1 MDSKKLNLNQINR
14 KEHLDE
20 LISFMPYQDKVEWA
34 KNRIEEFLKWCE
46 ENKFEEVTVSFSG
59 GKDSTVLLD
68 LVLKVHK
75 KIKSKIYLVPAYAIE
90 ITFPSTIKFIKDTV
104 LKYQEKYKYLK
115 NPLFKK
121 PVMAWKEILLKKGYP
136 IFSKQV
142 SVLLNRLKRSK
153 TKNSL
158 TRMCFGIEQTARYK
172 ISYNRLFLLDSE
184 MTFYFDENN
193 ERIDYFFSEKCCDLV
208 KGGLKHDKRPSF
220 IGTLANES
228 TLRRQSWIANGCNIL
243 SKKHS
248 MSRPLSLWNTNDI
261 WKYVK
266 ENKLKINDAYNY
278 NIKKNN
284 LDDLRFTRL
293 GCTSCP
299 MGSHIE
305 EIISNRYSKGDGL
318 PKEYKYWNRF
328 EKLNDYMPNLYEA
341 QIWKTGMFHILC
353 DMNIKIRND
362 KKYMEYYYKRRKEI
376 ENWYKNVKINILR
389 VMIQIEMS
397 DNNSTKWKYS
407 ISDFKKALKNFKIDP
422 VISNNEIKLLRQQE
436 KNKKIIRKS
445 LNNESKK
452 EY

>member
-1 MDSKKLNLNQINR
+1 MQKGNKKLKLDQIDR
-14 KEHLDE
+14 KNHIDE
-20 LISFMPYQDKVEWA
+20 LIYFMPFQDKLEWA
-34 KNRIEEFLKWCE
+34 KLKIKEFLNWCE
-46 ENKFEEVTVSFSG
+46 LNDFKEILISFSG

-75 KIKSKIYLVPAYAIE
+75 EIKSKIYLVPAYAIE

-104 LKYQEKYKYLK
+104 SNYQKTYKYLK

-121 PVMAWKEILLKKGYP
+121 PTMAWKDILIKKGYP

-158 TRMCFGIEQTARYK
+158 TKMCFGIEQTARFK

-193 ERIDYFFSEKCCDLV
+193 NRVDYFFSEKCCDLV

-228 TLRRQSWIANGCNIL
+228 VLRRQSWILHGCNIV
-243 SKKHS
+243 SKKNP
-248 MSRPLSLWNTNDI
+248 MSRPLSLWNTKDI

-266 ENKLKINDAYNY
+266 ENNLKINDAYNY
-278 NIKKNN
+278 NIEKNN
-284 LDDLRFTRL
+284 IENLRFTRL

-305 EIISNRYSKGDGL
+305 EIISKKYSKDDKL
-318 PKEYKYWNRF
+318 PEDYRYWNRF
-328 EKLNDYMPNLYEA
+328 EKLNDYMPNLYET

-362 KKYMEYYYKRRKEI
+362 KKYMEYFYKRRKDI
-376 ENWYKNVKINILR
+376 DNWYKNIKINILR

-397 DNNSTKWKYS
+397 DNNSTNWKYT
-407 ISDFKKALKNFKIDP
+407 ISDFKKALKNFKIDQN
-422 VISNNEIKLLRQQE
+422 ISITEIKLLREEE
-436 KNKKIIRKS
+436 KNREIIRKN
-445 LNNESKK
+445 LNNHHE
-452 EY
+452 